1 MKKIGIT
8 GGIGAGKSLVCNIF
22 EVLDIPNYPAD
33 ARAKWLQV
41 NNSQL
46 KAQIEALF
54 GAEAYQE
61 GQLNR
66 AFISKIVFGNP
77 EKLKKL
83 NELVHPAVA
92 KDFQQWCENHQ
103 DKPFI
108 LKEAALLF
116 ETGSYKQLDATIL
129 VHAPE
134 EIRLKR
140 TLQRDP
146 HRTEEEVQKI
156 MDQQMEE
163 SKKLEL
169 ADFII
174 TNDGKT
180 SLIKQ
185 CHSLFE
191 KISRPIQ

>member
-1 MKKIGIT
+1 LKRIGIT
-8 GGIGAGKSLVCNIF
+8 GGIGAGKSLVCKIF
-22 EVLDIPNYPAD
+22 KALDIPNYPAD

-41 NNSQL
+41 NNPEL
-46 KAQIEALF
+46 KSQIEALF
-54 GAEAYQE
+54 GSEAYYN

-66 AFISKIVFGNP
+66 TFISKIVFDNP

-92 KDFQQWCENHQ
+92 KDFDQWCENHQ
-103 DKPFI
+103 DKAFI

-129 VHAPE
+129 VHAPD

-140 TLQRDP
+140 TLERDS
-146 HRTEEEVQKI
+146 HRTEEEVKKI
-156 MDQQMEE
+156 MDQQMSE
-163 SKKLEL
+163 SNKMSL
-169 ADFII
+169 ADYMI

-185 CHSLFE
+185 CHALFE
-191 KISRPIQ
+191 QIASADQ

>member
-1 MKKIGIT
+1 LKKIGIT
-8 GGIGAGKSLVCNIF
+8 GGIGAGKSLVCKIF
-22 EVLDIPNYPAD
+22 EVLDIPNYAAD
-33 ARAKWLQV
+33 TRAKWLQI
-41 NNSQL
+41 NDPQL

-54 GAEAYQE
+54 GAEAYQK

-66 AFISKIVFGNP
+66 AFISKIVFDNP

-92 KDFQQWCENHQ
+92 EDFQQWCENYQ

-134 EIRLKR
+134 EIRLYR

-146 HRTEEEVQKI
+146 HRAEEEVKKI

-163 SKKLEL
+163 SKKIEL

-191 KISRPIQ
+191 KITRLS